1 MAPEGNILLTGG
13 SGFLGR
19 AVLRRAEREN
29 WPCHFY
35 VYSRDE
41 AKQWELNHR
50 YPNVTCVLGDVA
62 RNLDRLIAV
71 MRNVDTVWHMAAVK
85 FIPEAERNVLETVEI
100 NVDGSRNVIAAA
112 IAAGVKRVVGIS
124 TDKAC
129 APLNLY
135 GMTKGVMERMF
146 AEANRMGPTRFVTVR
161 YGNVVGS
168 TGSVVPVFKRQI
180 EETGQICVTDP
191 KMTRFWLSADQA
203 IDLILWANNESERRP
218 GATFISRCP
227 AMSIVDLASSVWAL
241 EHDGNVDYLNV
252 KYTGI
257 RPGEKLHEA
266 LYNEQESI
274 RIIPDHNGFVLAPVS
289 AGSFSYLQN
298 TSYSSDDPEHWVS
311 LDEMMEMI
319 KDAET
324 V

>member
-1 MAPEGNILLTGG
+1 MIPEGTILLTGG

-19 AVLRRAEREN
+19 AVLRRAEREK
-29 WPCHFY
+29 WPCKFII
-35 VYSRDE
+35 YSRDE
-41 AKQWELNHR
+41 MKQWEIAHR
-50 YPNVTCVLGDVA
+50 YPNVQCVLGDVA

-71 MRNVDTVWHMAAVK
+71 CRDVDAIWHMAAIK
-85 FIPEAERNVLETVEI
+85 FIPEAEKNVLETVEI
-100 NVDGSRNVIAAA
+100 NVDGSRNIIAAA

-146 AEANRMGPTRFVTVR
+146 AEANRMGPTRFTTVR

-168 TGSVVPVFKRQI
+168 TGSVVPIFRKQI
-180 EETGQICVTDP
+180 QENGVLRVTDP
-191 KMTRFWLSADQA
+191 DMTRFWLSADEA
-203 IDLILWANNESERRP
+203 IDLILWAHEEAYERP

-227 AMSIVDLASSVWAL
+227 SMSIVDLACAIWQMDV
-241 EHDGNVDYLNV
+241 GNERATAIE
-252 KYTGI
+252 YTGI

-274 RIIPDHNGFVLAPVS
+274 RIIPDKNGFILAPVS
-289 AGSFSYLQN
+289 AGAFSFHVDKN
-298 TSYSSDDPEHWVS
+298 YSSDAPDHWVS
-311 LDEMMEMI
+311 LDEMVEMI
-319 KDAET
+319 RDAET
-324 V
+324 I